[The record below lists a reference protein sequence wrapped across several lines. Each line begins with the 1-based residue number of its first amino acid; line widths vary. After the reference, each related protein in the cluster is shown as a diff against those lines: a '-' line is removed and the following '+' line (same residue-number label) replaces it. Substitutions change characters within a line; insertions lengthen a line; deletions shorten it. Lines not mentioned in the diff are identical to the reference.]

1 MKHTARLLH
10 HVLAAVVLT
19 VTAVIATAAGQDGA
33 RIEFD
38 SRSYDFGVIHESAG
52 PVSTTFR
59 YTNTGTAPLVIV
71 SARASCGCTRPV
83 YPQAPV
89 KPGKSGKI
97 KVTYN
102 PAGRPG
108 EFTKTIKVRTNAK
121 KDKKITLRIKGVVI
135 PKD

>member
-1 MKHTARLLH
+1 MKHTARLLR

-83 YPQAPV
+83 YKTEPL
-89 KPGKSGKI
+89 KPGKSATI
-97 KVTYN
+97 KVTFN

-108 EFTKTIKVRTNAK
+108 EFTKTVTVRTNAK
-121 KDKKITLRIKGVVI
+121 NGKKINLKLKGNVI
-135 PKD
+135 PKE